1 MVAVLRLLI
10 ALFLLPLSAL
20 ADHALRGVPM
30 AAQEVRFH
38 GASEL
43 IELAGTLSRPADV
56 PKDRRLPAVV
66 LIHGSGPNDRDETL
80 YGHKPF
86 LTLAEAFTA
95 AGYAVLRYDKRG
107 VGASNGTP
115 QGLTLLDY
123 ADDAEAAFD
132 FLRRQPG
139 IDPARVGLLGHS
151 EGGMIAPMIAARRS
165 EVAWLVLLAPPTV
178 PGRDIVQ
185 YQNAQ
190 SALDRGAS
198 EKAALDAADEAARL
212 FDILTADIPEFER
225 DARLLAA
232 LRRIREARNL
242 PEAFVDSQ
250 RQTLSSNW
258 FRQIL
263 AYDPAPTLA
272 KVKAPALVLFAALD
286 HQIAPSINEG
296 PARAA
301 LKGNPAAV
309 VRVLPGVNHLFLRTQ
324 SGAVS
329 EYPTIRGGLAP
340 VLLNTLHDWLER
352 HG

>member
-1 MVAVLRLLI
+1 MSACRTLLL
-10 ALFLLPLSAL
+10 ALLLLPLAAI

-30 AAQEVRFH
+30 ASGEVRFT
-38 GASEL
+38 GGSEL
-43 IELAGTLSRPADV
+43 ITLAGTLSRPGNV

-86 LTLAEAFTA
+86 LTLAQAFTA

-107 VGASNGTP
+107 VGASNGT
-115 QGLTLLDY
+115 QKGVTLFDY

-139 IDPARVGLLGHS
+139 IDPARIGLLGHS
-151 EGGMIAPMIAARRS
+151 EGGMIAPMIAARRA

-178 PGRDIVQ
+178 PGREISQ

-198 EKAALDAADEAARL
+198 EKSALEAADEAARL

-232 LRRIREARNL
+232 LQRIREVRQL
-242 PEAFVDSQ
+242 PEGFVESQ
-250 RQTLSSNW
+250 RQTLNSNW

-263 AYDPAPTLA
+263 TYDPAPTLA
-272 KVKAPALVLFAALD
+272 KVNKPALVLFAALD
-286 HQIAPSINEG
+286 HQVAPALNEG

-301 LKGNPAAV
+301 LKDNPAADI
-309 VRVLPGVNHLFLRTQ
+309 RVLPGVNHLFLRTQ

-329 EYPTIRGGLAP
+329 EYPYIKGGLAP
-340 VLLNTLHDWLER
+340 VLLDALQGWLEQR
-352 HG
+352 G

>member
-1 MVAVLRLLI
+1 MLALRWLLF
-10 ALFLLPLSAL
+10 ALFLLPWSGF

-30 AAQEVRFH
+30 MSEQVRFK
-38 GASEL
+38 GGSEL
-43 IELAGTLSRPADV
+43 IELAGTLSRPANV

-86 LTLAEAFTA
+86 LSLAEAFTA

-107 VGASNGTP
+107 VGESNGTP
-115 QGLTLLDY
+115 SGATLLDY

-132 FLRRQPG
+132 FLRAQPG
-139 IDPARVGLLGHS
+139 IDPARIGLLGHS

-198 EKAALDAADEAARL
+198 EKSALEAADEAARL
-212 FDILTADIPEFER
+212 FDILTADMPEFER

-232 LRRIREARNL
+232 LQRIRVARNL
-242 PEAFVDSQ
+242 PEAFVEGQ
-250 RQTLSSNW
+250 RQSLSSNW

-263 AYDPAPTLA
+263 SYDPAPTLA
-272 KVKAPALVLFAALD
+272 KVKKPALVLFAALD
-286 HQIAPSINEG
+286 HQVSPALNEG

-301 LKGNPAAV
+301 LKGNANADI
-309 VRVLPGVNHLFLRTQ
+309 RVLPGVNHLFLRTQ

-329 EYPTIRGGLAP
+329 EYPYIKGGLAP
-340 VLLNTLHDWLER
+340 VLLDSLQGWLEQR
-352 HG
+352 G